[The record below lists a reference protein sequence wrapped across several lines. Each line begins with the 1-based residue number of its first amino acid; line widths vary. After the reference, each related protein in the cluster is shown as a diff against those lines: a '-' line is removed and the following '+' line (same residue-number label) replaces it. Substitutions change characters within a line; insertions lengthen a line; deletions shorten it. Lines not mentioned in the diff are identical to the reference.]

1 MFGIGH
7 LLRKIQNR
15 QSSEVFVSDIVR
27 LVLKEEFNRDILL
40 DDIKIKGS
48 VVTILNIGQTMKSEI
63 FIRKQL
69 LLKKINEKQQ
79 VLLVIDLK

>member
-40 DDIKIKGS
+40 NDIKIKGS